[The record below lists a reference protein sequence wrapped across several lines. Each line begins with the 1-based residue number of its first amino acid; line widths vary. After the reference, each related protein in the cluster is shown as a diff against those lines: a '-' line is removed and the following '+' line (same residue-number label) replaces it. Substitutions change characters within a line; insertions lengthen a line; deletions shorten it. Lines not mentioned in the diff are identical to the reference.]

1 MKNSDYTDL
10 LGKKG
15 GLTAPDS
22 YNTAWVA
29 RVPRADD
36 ATQPAWP
43 QALVYL
49 QEHQLADGGWGD
61 PHVYYAHERTISTL
75 AAMLALLEWG
85 EPLQGKRI
93 EQAVAALHRYGPDL
107 AREPHE
113 PIGFELLLPRLAD
126 EVERFNLQLP
136 RQAWT
141 RVEQIA
147 AQKSALI
154 GALRVEYDNPRTWW
168 FNMEILPEDQLAA
181 VGEQVLNE
189 HGAIAISP
197 SATAAYLR
205 ALRRN
210 GQDSPRAA
218 AFLDQVVSLS
228 DGGAGVCY
236 PIEGF
241 EVMWTLDNY
250 LRAGLSPEDPMLR
263 PMLAWLRDYWNTSPS
278 GMSHSRAFPVD
289 DGDDTAVAF
298 RVLRIAG
305 LSISDRPL
313 LRFWSENEGHYYT
326 YPDERTPS
334 VSAAVHGLSA
344 FRQANWD
351 AQHECIAA
359 ELTNWLRE
367 QMRTE
372 GMLHDKWH
380 VSPLY
385 ATSRVIEP
393 LLGWDDQLARQCID
407 FILTHQRPD
416 GGWGHTGTST
426 LEETALAVLGLVAA
440 RRNGRLADASPLRR
454 AACYLAQHSLAQPV
468 ERLWIGKGLYR
479 PVGVVNSLVHAA
491 RLALQI
497 ERIRAHPIT
506 DCTARQQASAIRWM
520 S

>member
-1 MKNSDYTDL
+1 MKNSHYVDI

-22 YNTAWVA
+22 YDTAWVA

-36 ATQPAWP
+36 HTQPAWP

-85 EPLQGKRI
+85 EPADGERI
-93 EQAVAALHRYGPDL
+93 EQAVAALHRYAPDL
-107 AREPHE
+107 ADEPHE

-126 EVERFNLQLP
+126 EVARFNLQLP
-136 RQAWT
+136 RQAWAG
-141 RVEQIA
+141 VEQIA

-154 GALRVEYDNPRTWW
+154 GALRVEYDRPRTWW
-168 FNMEILPEDQLAA
+168 FNMEILPEEQLAA
-181 VGEQVLNE
+181 VDEAVLNE
-189 HGAIAISP
+189 YGAIAISP

-205 ALRRN
+205 ALRHS
-210 GQDSPRAA
+210 GQDSPQAA
-218 AFLDQVVSLS
+218 AFLDRVVSLS

-250 LRAGLSPEDPMLR
+250 LRAGLSPDDPMLQ
-263 PMLAWLRDYWNTSPS
+263 PMLSWLRDYWVSSPS

-298 RVLRIAG
+298 RVLRAAG

-313 LRFWSENEGHYYT
+313 FRFWNDDERHYYT

-334 VSAAVHGLSA
+334 VSAAVHGLFA

-351 AQHECIAA
+351 AQHECIAV
-359 ELTNWLRE
+359 ELTLWLRE
-367 QMRTE
+367 QMRKE

-393 LLGWDDQLARQCID
+393 LLGWDDQLANDCIE
-407 FILTHQRPD
+407 FVLAHQRPD
-416 GGWGHTGTST
+416 GGWGYTGRST

-440 RRNGRLADASPLRR
+440 RREGQLADPAPLRR
-454 AACYLAQHSLAQPV
+454 AACYLAQHSLSRPV

-497 ERIRAHPIT
+497 ERIRVRPVADGAT
-506 DCTARQQASAIRWM
+506 KQRTSTVRWAS
-520 S
+520 